1 MEAKRC
7 ELHRAPRILLL
18 CLCLIS
24 SLPSRLLAGKKT
36 LPTSPAVAVQQGWS
50 RGTPWQWLCPQA
62 GHHVPGRP
70 TPGTPLGG
78 FPGLSLEQTTLELL
92 SGLTHH
98 PVPHTGPIPKSFR
111 GSEAAPGPQSQGRGV
126 SGARRAQ
133 VQGSGLA
140 FQQAAAGLD
149 QHHSC
154 PRSGVSN
161 ESRGQG
167 RELFIFPLEIKQEA
181 EKVWFSLIFFFKSFL
196 ASLPHLLPI
205 FLRGGGQRG
214 AGNVWQLFV
223 FNLHKPILCVCFF
236 SFWKFSADRHFLQ
249 KS

>member
-1 MEAKRC
+1 MFVSD
-7 ELHRAPRILLL
+7 LLPAL
-18 CLCLIS
+18 SASGWKENPPHLSCCS
-24 SLPSRLLAGKKT
+24 CAAG
-36 LPTSPAVAVQQGWS
+36 LEPWDALAVAL
-50 RGTPWQWLCPQA
+50 P
-62 GHHVPGRP
+62 PGRSP
-70 TPGTPLGG
+70 CPRSANTWDSSGG
-78 FPGLSLEQTTLELL
+78 IQGLSLEQTTLELL

-140 FQQAAAGLD
+140 LRQAAAGLD

-154 PRSGVSN
+154 PRPRVSN

-167 RELFIFPLEIKQEA
+167 REPFIFPLEIKQEA
-181 EKVWFSLIFFFKSFL
+181 ERVWFSLIFFFKSFL